1 MSRSTPS
8 IITIYGPDQ
17 MLCSNTENAKRL
29 LNKLKIPYTFIAIN
43 TQGEK
48 QRMYKTIKKWPRSPY
63 LKEKEHRTVPIIKS
77 PLGILI
83 GGFSD
88 LQTLF
93 LRRRN

>member
-43 TQGEK
+43 TQGENNACTK
-48 QRMYKTIKKWPRSPY
+48 LLKNGPDRRILKK
-63 LKEKEHRTVPIIKS
+63 KS
-77 PLGILI
+77 IALCL
-83 GGFSD
+83 
-88 LQTLF
+88 L
-93 LRRRN
+93 